1 MDVLLGAFEL
11 VSARLPNCHLLVCG
25 DGIER
30 ARLAA
35 RAAATPARERVHF
48 LGERRDVGAILRD
61 ATDVFVSA
69 SRDEAFPLTLLEA
82 GYFGLPIVAT
92 AIPPHREFLG
102 DEGRIG
108 VLTAVDDAGALAGA
122 LERFALDGEARRAC
136 GEKVSQRVRA
146 TFLVSHVVQQFEA
159 LYARLLE
166 RPRAEFQWLRGTTVP
181 RSYLRWARQRVAG
194 RISSDGDRAQN
205 D

>member
-1 MDVLLGAFEL
+1 
-11 VSARLPNCHLLVCG
+11 
-25 DGIER
+25 
-30 ARLAA
+30 
-35 RAAATPARERVHF
+35 VHF

-122 LERFALDGEARRAC
+122 LERFALDSEARRAC

-194 RISSDGDRAQN
+194 RISSDGDRSPN